1 MFLGYRL
8 AKCEVGVV
16 EGSVDAEMLE
26 VPLKLLES
34 FEFVLES
41 LERLASRPAMITL
54 PGPSAG
60 CDPDGAMR
68 T

>member
-1 MFLGYRL
+1 MFSGYRL
-8 AKCEVGVV
+8 AKCEAGVV
-16 EGSVDAEMLE
+16 ESSAKCWRVL

-34 FEFVLES
+34 FESVLGS
-41 LERLASRPAMITL
+41 LEKLASRPAMITL